1 MTKIIVS
8 YHGACIDGSTAAAI
22 CKMKH
27 KEAAFVPVRH
37 RKDEEAKEELLSL
50 IAKSKDNLVY
60 MLDNPFF
67 ARELAKSAN
76 KLVIL
81 DHHIGEHENLKSI
94 EEEFDNVKYIFDNEE
109 SGASLAWRYFF
120 PEKEE
125 PAFVSYVKA
134 GDIWKKEGIE
144 KEVDLVETY
153 ASIYLDNLDKYIE
166 MINSNIEDIFS
177 IAHPI
182 VEYKDMLVDY
192 YLRNAKAL
200 HIKIGEY
207 IVKAYNIASIRPV
220 VSEIG
225 NKLSKQTKETVMLFK
240 VFGDVVN
247 VSFRSAG
254 DFSPSALELAQ
265 SLGGNGHKRAAGAAM
280 DLKKFLD
287 SIVLS

>member
-1 MTKIIVS
+1 MIVS
-8 YHGACIDGSTAAAI
+8 YHGACVDGSTAAAV
-22 CKMKH
+22 CKK
-27 KEAAFVPVRH
+27 KFPDAEFVPVRH
-37 RKDEEAKEELLSL
+37 RKDEEAKNSLLSL
-50 IAKSKDNLVY
+50 IEKYKEHTLY

-67 ARELAKSAN
+67 ARELAQKSRE
-76 KLVIL
+76 LIIL
-81 DHHIGEHENLKSI
+81 DHHIGEKENLKEI
-94 EEEFDNVKYIFDNEE
+94 EAEFENVKYIFDNDK
-109 SGASLAWRYFF
+109 SGASLAWQYFF
-120 PEKEE
+120 PDKEI
-125 PAFVSYVKA
+125 PPFIKYVEA

-166 MINSNIEDIFS
+166 MIDEDINKIFE
-177 IAHPI
+177 IAKPI

-192 YLRNAKAL
+192 YLRNARAL
-200 HIKIGEY
+200 HIKIGDHV
-207 IVKAYNIASIRPV
+207 VKAYNVASIRPV

-280 DLKKFLD
+280 NLKDFLD